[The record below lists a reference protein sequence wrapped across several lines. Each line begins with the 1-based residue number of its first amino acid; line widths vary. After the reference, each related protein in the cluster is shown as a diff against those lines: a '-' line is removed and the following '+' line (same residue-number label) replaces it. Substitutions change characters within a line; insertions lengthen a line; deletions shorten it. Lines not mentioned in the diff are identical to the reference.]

1 MAILIPSRQLFIDGN
16 WREPVRKTR
25 IPIINP
31 ATEQI
36 IGDIPAATAE
46 DVDIAVEAAWRALA
60 RNGGREWA
68 SASGAHR
75 AKYLRA
81 IAVKTIGQAYEDMQ
95 TQNQHLL
102 QQVAE
107 RDDYNIKVFL
117 LLLLLIC
124 LALAKQLQQVNTSL
138 GSLRLRIV
146 HNEEQVG
153 VKRVSR
159 CEQWMVAVVAAGGSK
174 WLDGSWLRWGGDCSD
189 ESGASECGGKR
200 SPSRQLA
207 VHRGHSRCRCPLI
220 ATDARSVTVT
230 VAVMLKIGPAI
241 AVCDQPQSPPSPH
254 PNQNSIS

>member
-1 MAILIPSRQLFIDGN
+1 MMAILIPSRQLFIDGN

-46 DVDIAVEAAWRALA
+46 DVDIAVEAARRALA

-107 RDDYNIKVFL
+107 RDDYNIKLVSESVKTKQGQSFL
-117 LLLLLIC
+117 LSEKQ
-124 LALAKQLQQVNTSL
+124 ALAKQLQQVNTSL

-146 HNEEQVG
+146 HNEEQIV
-153 VKRVSR
+153 
-159 CEQWMVAVVAAGGSK
+159 
-174 WLDGSWLRWGGDCSD
+174 D
-189 ESGASECGGKR
+189 EC
-200 SPSRQLA
+200 
-207 VHRGHSRCRCPLI
+207 
-220 ATDARSVTVT
+220 DAW
-230 VAVMLKIGPAI
+230 K
-241 AVCDQPQSPPSPH
+241 Q
-254 PNQNSIS
+254 SISENSQWDPV

>member
-46 DVDIAVEAAWRALA
+46 DVDIAVEAARRALA

-124 LALAKQLQQVNTSL
+124 LVNELAA
-138 GSLRLRIV
+138 R
-146 HNEEQVG
+146 
-153 VKRVSR
+153 
-159 CEQWMVAVVAAGGSK
+159 AG
-174 WLDGSWLRWGGDCSD
+174 
-189 ESGASECGGKR
+189 
-200 SPSRQLA
+200 
-207 VHRGHSRCRCPLI
+207 
-220 ATDARSVTVT
+220 
-230 VAVMLKIGPAI
+230 
-241 AVCDQPQSPPSPH
+241 
-254 PNQNSIS
+254 